1 MFSPSQLVAAFS
13 LLLLTPAAFANDSLE
28 NPSFES
34 GDIGWSL
41 FLPAEF
47 MGTEAVKW
55 EVIQKS
61 EDSHEGQSAAVLTG
75 TDPIRWGISATTI
88 WVSEGEKYR
97 ISAWVKF
104 DQDAQIL
111 DEAKVHAYVR
121 ATMLD
126 ASGQDVEGNHFG
138 HFHIGLSGDV
148 AGNMKVDKLR
158 LPELPMEWRKIE
170 GVIQIMPGVSKL
182 NMTLFI
188 NGVIGTAYWDDLS
201 IVKMPD
207 ETPLSRILE

>member
-13 LLLLTPAAFANDSLE
+13 LLLLTPAAFANDSLK

-34 GDIGWSL
+34 GDVGWSL

-47 MGTEAVKW
+47 VGTEAVKW
-55 EVIQKS
+55 EVIQQS
-61 EDSHEGQSAAVLTG
+61 EESHEGQSAAVLTG

-88 WVSEGEKYR
+88 RVSEGEKYR
-97 ISAWVKF
+97 ISAWVRF

-111 DEAKVHAYVR
+111 DKGKVHAYLR

-126 ASGQDVEGNHFG
+126 SSGQDVDGNFFG

-148 AGNMKVDKLR
+148 AGNVKVDLLR
-158 LPELPMEWRKIE
+158 VSELPTEWRQIE
-170 GVIQIMPGVSKL
+170 GLIQIPPGVSKL
-182 NMTLFI
+182 NLTIFI
-188 NGVIGTAYWDDLS
+188 NGVIGKVYWDDVS
-201 IVKMPD
+201 IEKVPD